1 MINKLQQIFLGSL
14 RRQMIIGM
22 TLIVTLMMGLFAWNT
37 TQRQQTIKVEQYE
50 NQAIVLAET
59 LAISSAIWI
68 ASRDISGIQEI
79 VNGVSHYP
87 NLTHAIVI
95 GLHGQILAHSDR
107 SKVGTYLHDFS
118 QGNDIL
124 QMKYSPDSIGVT
136 KAIILANQKIGWVM
150 INLDK
155 HTYLAE
161 LTQIKINSIFY
172 VLSTILFGIL
182 FTSVA
187 SRYLTRRFNIIQK
200 VADEVQAGATH
211 LRVNMKGN
219 DEAASL
225 AKQFDSMLDSL
236 ALREAQLTMFY
247 SLDLVGL
254 TVTSSDK
261 GWVSINACLC
271 TMLEYTEEQLQEL
284 TWVDLTHPDDLEA
297 DMTQFTK
304 LLASEI
310 EGYSLEKRFISRTG
324 KVIPTMLVVRCV
336 RKKNGAI
343 DYVMAMVQDISKQK
357 EDAIQ
362 IERLAYFDPLTKL
375 PNRRLLDDRLKQA
388 LIHSERSGHYGALL
402 FLDLDNFKMLN
413 DTLGHDIGDMLL
425 QQVANRLV
433 TISRKGDTVTRFGGD
448 EFVILLESLHANA
461 VIAATEIKA
470 IAANILQTIIQPYNI
485 AGHCYSTS
493 TSIGASFFSGNKT
506 SPDELLKQ
514 ADISMYQAK
523 KSGRNAFCFFDPQ
536 MESIII
542 NRVQLERDLLF
553 ALESKQFELYYQI
566 QMYSSEVPLGAEALI
581 RWLHPQ
587 RGIVLPLDFI
597 PLAEDTGIIIEIG
610 KWVIESACMQLN
622 TWQKNINTSGL
633 SLSINV
639 SAKQFHQANFVDIIK
654 MNIDKYNI
662 NPRLLKIELT
672 ESILLNNIEAIIN
685 KMNTLASIGI
695 QFSLD
700 DFGTGYSSLQ
710 YLKKLPLHQLKID
723 QSFVSDL
730 GVDTNDKTIVKTI
743 ISMAHSLG
751 LNVIAEGV
759 ETSQQQQYLISQGCT
774 HFQGYLFSQPVPIS
788 EFALLLPQP
797 DKLPVE
803 CVALALSKR

>member
-284 TWVDLTHPDDLEA
+284 TWVDLTHPDDLAA
-297 DMTQFTK
+297 DVEQFTK
-304 LLASEI
+304 LLANEI
-310 EGYSLEKRFISRTG
+310 DGYSLEKRFISRTG
-324 KVIPTMLVVRCV
+324 KVISTMLVVRCV
-336 RKKNGAI
+336 RKKNGNV

-388 LIHSERSGHYGALL
+388 LILSERSNHYGALL
-402 FLDLDNFKMLN
+402 FLDLDNFKTLN

-425 QQVANRLV
+425 QQVANRLI
-433 TISRKGDTVTRFGGD
+433 TIMRKGDTVSRFGGD
-448 EFVILLESLHANA
+448 EFVILLESLHINT
-461 VIAATEIKA
+461 VMAATEVKA
-470 IAANILQTIIQPYNI
+470 IAANILNSINQSYNI
-485 AGHCYSTS
+485 AGHSYSTS
-493 TSIGASFFSGNKT
+493 TSIGAALFLGLKT
-506 SPDELLKQ
+506 TSDELLKQ

-536 MESIII
+536 MESILI
-542 NRVQLERDLLF
+542 NRVELERDLLF
-553 ALESKQFELYYQI
+553 ALEHNQFQLYYQV
-566 QMYSSEVPLGAEALI
+566 QVDSSNTPIGVEALI
-581 RWLHPQ
+581 RWINPK
-587 RGIVLPLDFI
+587 RGIVSPLDFI
-597 PLAEDTGIIIEIG
+597 PLAEDTGIILNIG
-610 KWVIESACMQLN
+610 QWVLESACIQLKA
-622 TWQKNINTSGL
+622 WQENNSTAGL

-639 SAKQFHQANFVDIIK
+639 SARQFHQADFVEIIK
-654 MNIDKYNI
+654 NCIDKYSI
-662 NPRLLKIELT
+662 NPSLLKIELT
-672 ESILLNNIEAIIN
+672 ESILLNNIETIIH
-685 KMNTLASIGI
+685 KMNTLATMGI